1 VVVEREMARETNKE
15 KLSTTCPAPE
25 CGKQFAFVPGETKV
39 FELPMS
45 LFEQRHF
52 FRSELS

>member
-15 KLSTTCPAPE
+15 RLSTTCPAPE
-25 CGKQFAFVPGETKV
+25 CGKQFVFVPGETKV